1 MSRPTDPL
9 ELYAWL
15 KQEISNLEKELDGI
29 KDEVFSKVDSAGG
42 ESDHGTF
49 VIRSYKRPKYKHSED
64 YDKKNSELKELR
76 AKEIEDG
83 VATVESYSEFVKI
96 NFKKAKGAKGD

>member
-1 MSRPTDPL
+1 MNRPTDAV

-15 KQEISNLEKELDGI
+15 KQEISSLEKELDNI
-29 KDEVFSKVDSAGG
+29 KDDVFKTVDSAGG
-42 ESDHGTF
+42 EADRGSF
-49 VIRSYKRPKYKHSED
+49 VIRSYKRPKYKHSEE

-83 VATVESYSEFVKI
+83 VATVDSYTEFVKI
-96 NFKKAKGAKGD
+96 NFKKVKEEGS